1 MSETVRET
9 LERVMSSMGFYNNK
23 NNSNK
28 LQAYNQETLNKA
40 VNGGSWAVTLQPTYE
55 SLILNHQ

>member
-9 LERVMSSMGFYNNK
+9 LNRVMTNMGFYDSK
-23 NNSNK
+23 NNSNN

-40 VNGGSWAVTLQPTYE
+40 TNQNIANQ
-55 SLILNHQ
+55 